1 LPCGI
6 KPRIKLLVGKKI
18 RTGKN
23 LTRIWGKSPAMV
35 SISRAA
41 AAAYLGRRA
50 VAVLPPSFGWKFPRR
65 ETSHLPSNDSL
76 PQSTLPVGGTPTL
89 LETAHSRLKLGPT
102 RRSALQSFAAIR
114 PLLLSQRHCV
124 PAGDFSVCPVTS

>member
-1 LPCGI
+1 MDVEAKAKSSLTTEDTENTEEEEVVATALGCRAGSNNESNSW
-6 KPRIKLLVGKKI
+6 LEKI

-23 LTRIWGKSPAMV
+23 LTKIWGKSPAMV
-35 SISRAA
+35 SICRAA

-89 LETAHSRLKLGPT
+89 LEGAALGK
-102 RRSALQSFAAIR
+102 RSHIN
-114 PLLLSQRHCV
+114 
-124 PAGDFSVCPVTS
+124 TYI